1 MIRVWFFEEVGLKQ
15 KVRPEAI
22 EVALQGL
29 CKVGHLR
36 DKMRALWLG
45 VLLMG
50 MGIVGSCEEIGTGRR
65 VGSEDEFNF
74 FFIVF

>member
-29 CKVGHLR
+29 CKVGHVR
-36 DKMRALWLG
+36 DRMRAL
-45 VLLMG
+45 
-50 MGIVGSCEEIGTGRR
+50 
-65 VGSEDEFNF
+65 
-74 FFIVF
+74 